1 MMRRFFVVAS
11 MSIWIIAQAIF
22 APQVSAQDACAQDGW
37 ALLATATLDAGSGA
51 KVITVPEDKL
61 TRVTAVRIVMTSGQ
75 VVLSRIVVGYGN
87 GQQHFEERP
96 ITLTTGERTRPLDER
111 EDAIVLERVTLT
123 YKRDAGAP
131 LQTVQVCARVA
142 EPAAEVA
149 KSAQAPTPEP
159 SKPRR
164 RGVSGGDSD
173 RGVGAAPPPPPA
185 PAPAPRS
192 ARSVSASTDDKGYRE
207 IGVYFGTSRRQEADA
222 VKKVDGKDRKI
233 ATFSGE
239 EGTGLTLGRAVVTI
253 PIEREKG
260 TIPTPEIDFVIGRF
274 ALRSEDVRKDFTI
287 AAVDVIGSRQDF
299 LDGIK
304 KQAVNA
310 KAFKRQ
316 AFVFVH
322 GYNVRFDEAV
332 FRTAQIA
339 HDIGFDGPAVT
350 FSWPSRGGTFD
361 YKHDVDTAKSSRQ
374 HLLDLLTLVASN
386 KEIDTVNIIAHSMGN
401 DPLLEVLSAQ
411 GDIRKAGGKTPDL
424 KLNEVLLAAPDI
436 GRQSFGQLIAKL
448 QGLMKGVTLYASTND
463 RAMLASKK
471 FAGGL
476 VRAGDVPSP
485 DGPVIVSGIETI
497 DVSDASMSFMSTNH
511 TVFADR
517 EQLVE
522 DIGQL
527 FRQGIHPPTKRG
539 PVFKVEGTGAKTYW
553 KYFRK

>member
-1 MMRRFFVVAS
+1 MMRSFSVIAS
-11 MSIWIIAQAIF
+11 LSIWIIAQAIF
-22 APQVSAQDACAQDGW
+22 TLQVSAQDACGQDGW
-37 ALLATATLDAGSGA
+37 ILLATAKLDAGAGT

-61 TRVTAVRIVMTSGQ
+61 TRVTAVRIVMTTGKI
-75 VVLSRIVVGYGN
+75 VLSRIVVGYGN

-96 ITLTTGERTRPLDER
+96 ITLAMGERTRPLDER
-111 EDAIVLERVTLT
+111 EDAIVLERVALT
-123 YKRDAGAP
+123 YKPDAGAP
-131 LQTVQVCARVA
+131 QQTVQVCARV
-142 EPAAEVA
+142 EPLTEAAKGVP
-149 KSAQAPTPEP
+149 APAPEP
-159 SKPRR
+159 SKPRK
-164 RGVSGGDSD
+164 RGISGGGTGDSD
-173 RGVGAAPPPPPA
+173 RSVGSAPPPSPP
-185 PAPAPRS
+185 PTPNS
-192 ARSVSASTDDKGYRE
+192 AGPSTNDKGYRE
-207 IGVYFGTSRRQEADA
+207 IGVYFGTSRRKEADA
-222 VKKVDGKDRKI
+222 VKKIDGKDRTI

-260 TIPTPEIDFVIGRF
+260 TIPTPEIDFVISRF

-310 KAFKRQ
+310 NTFKRQ

-322 GYNVRFDEAV
+322 GYNVRFDEAI

-436 GRQSFGQLIAKL
+436 GRQSFGQLIEKMK
-448 QGLMKGVTLYASTND
+448 GLMKGMTLYASTND

-476 VRAGDVPSP
+476 VRAGDVPDP
-485 DGPVIVSGIETI
+485 DGPVIAAGIETI
-497 DVSDASMSFMSTNH
+497 DVSEASMSFMSTNH
-511 TVFADR
+511 SVFADR
-517 EQLVE
+517 QQLVE

-527 FRQGIHPPTKRG
+527 FGQGLHPPPKRG
-539 PVFKVEGTGAKTYW
+539 PTFKAEGAGAKTYW
-553 KYFRK
+553 RYLRK